1 MIPSKLLDRMH
12 QSRYL
17 YIDKNHREIYAW
29 YGANIIH
36 VYNYIGEEIC
46 MCNIIKYNED
56 REYKQYEQINLRD
69 VTVSIDDIIRSHYVN
84 EKEKE
89 IKQR

>member
-1 MIPSKLLDRMH
+1 MIPSKLLDKIH
-12 QSRYL
+12 QTRYV
-17 YIDKNHREIYAW
+17 YIDKTRREVYAW

-36 VYNYIGEEIC
+36 VYNYIGEEVYTC
-46 MCNIIKYNED
+46 DIIKYSED

-69 VTVSIDDIIRSHYVN
+69 VTVSIDNIVHSNYVN

-89 IKQR
+89 IK